1 MNKNE
6 LFEHIVEFYLNSG
19 DFNGIPMYCLP
30 SYNPEDM
37 VELIN
42 EGLVETISESET
54 INPHIKG
61 FEFELTTDQHVSNA
75 AGKNGQV
82 CFYPTKKALES
93 TAVEHSKPYTAL
105 LQKGRAQFDI
115 IFFDIEV
122 LESARKD
129 RRSGRCGPEPMGFF
143 KIFFPKRS
151 TMCALRHTWTRPQ
164 SLMETC
170 MCLGPHAVLTFRT
183 LHPCS

>member
-93 TAVEHSKPYTAL
+93 TKVEHSFWFSDSANGDNARWWKHHDPYY
-105 LQKGRAQFDI
+105 
-115 IFFDIEV
+115 
-122 LESARKD
+122 
-129 RRSGRCGPEPMGFF
+129 SGF
-143 KIFFPKRS
+143 
-151 TMCALRHTWTRPQ
+151 L
-164 SLMETC
+164 
-170 MCLGPHAVLTFRT
+170 
-183 LHPCS
+183 